1 MDKKGLRGNQS
12 ATIDDKGR
20 LKVPTAFRTLID
32 SQYGPDLYLTSLTGE
47 SLRIYPLAV
56 WLELETRL
64 EAMPSMHPAR
74 RKFLD
79 RTSYFGQTADFDAQG
94 RVPIPWRLRDSA
106 GMAGEVDVLGQI
118 SFLEV
123 WNHERKAAAID
134 RDKLT
139 DQEWDALAQYKV

>member
-12 ATIDDKGR
+12 ATVDDKGR
-20 LKVPTAFRTLID
+20 LKVPTAFKAIIEG
-32 SQYGPDLYLTSLTGE
+32 QYGSELYLTSLTGE
-47 SLRIYPLAV
+47 SLRIYPMSV
-56 WLELETRL
+56 WLEVEARL

-79 RTSYFGQTADFDAQG
+79 RTSYFGQLGEFDAQG
-94 RVPIPWRLRDSA
+94 RISIPWRLRDAA
-106 GMAGEVDVLGQI
+106 GMTGEVDVLGQI
-118 SFLEV
+118 NFLEV

-139 DQEWDALAQYKV
+139 DLDWDALSQFKV